1 MKIVN
6 FRVSDAEHA
15 MMHALAETEGL
26 NLTAY
31 IRRHFAMRFQ
41 ELGLAE
47 DPFDALRKVATPK
60 PTPAP
65 MPTPAP
71 TPNTA
76 PAAPMPLMDIDFDD
90 GWNVEPPD
98 A

>member
-65 MPTPAP
+65 MPMPKPIVRAH
-71 TPNTA
+71 
-76 PAAPMPLMDIDFDD
+76 MPLMDVDFDD